1 MKGTEEEEIN
11 RLVEMTPP
19 LPEDF
24 KSWCEN
30 QMKRPLIY
38 YRRKGKEAEIKCA
51 ACGKTLYAKTADMPE
66 YGTLE
71 IETPRKEHP
80 ARCVYCGNQSF
91 YEWMD
96 VKRKELDDKRFYLYQ
111 LTEDKKLVIRI
122 FDYNR
127 TSSVDRIMDDS
138 QTEVARFFLEYGQ
151 VKKLIRLY
159 TYKGDE
165 YAWCLKKTA
174 GYPYIQVIE
183 GKTFP
188 GWEQTVKES
197 ALKYCPLDEL
207 VNVVRSHFTQNYKP
221 NVAVIDALMTYAN
234 NPAIE
239 MYVKMHMDKL
249 VSRLVWRES
258 IYGAVNRKKRTVN
271 GQLKLKKKENIN
283 RLVKEKGDSELLEIL
298 QYEEKMEFQ
307 WKPEWEDLFRGK
319 WDKNTEKRITRMLKY
334 MTMQQL
340 VNRTW
345 KYTGELTDS
354 AKGKGEFW
362 QTFLE
367 YSDYL
372 RMREELGYDMTNEVF
387 IHPKDLDEKHQEMVK
402 EQNARKDEMTIKKKN
417 KEFANIAKRYESLC
431 KRYQA
436 AADGY
441 IIRPA
446 RDAGEIIMEGRILHH
461 CVGGDNYLSSHD
473 KGRSTI
479 LFLRSE
485 KKPKK
490 PYITIEIRGTHI
502 VQWYG
507 AHDKKPNEEFFKK
520 YLKDYEDQLEQREK
534 RNDRVLVA
542 AG

>member
-1 MKGTEEEEIN
+1 MEMSTE
-11 RLVEMTPP
+11 
-19 LPEDF
+19 
-24 KSWCEN
+24 K
-30 QMKRPLIY
+30 
-38 YRRKGKEAEIKCA
+38 
-51 ACGKTLYAKTADMPE
+51 
-66 YGTLE
+66 
-71 IETPRKEHP
+71 
-80 ARCVYCGNQSF
+80 
-91 YEWMD
+91 
-96 VKRKELDDKRFYLYQ
+96 
-111 LTEDKKLVIRI
+111 
-122 FDYNR
+122 
-127 TSSVDRIMDDS
+127 
-138 QTEVARFFLEYGQ
+138 
-151 VKKLIRLY
+151 
-159 TYKGDE
+159 
-165 YAWCLKKTA
+165 
-174 GYPYIQVIE
+174 
-183 GKTFP
+183 
-188 GWEQTVKES
+188 
-197 ALKYCPLDEL
+197 
-207 VNVVRSHFTQNYKP
+207 
-221 NVAVIDALMTYAN
+221 
-234 NPAIE
+234 
-239 MYVKMHMDKL
+239 
-249 VSRLVWRES
+249 
-258 IYGAVNRKKRTVN
+258 N
-271 GQLKLKKKENIN
+271 GQLKLEKKENIN
-283 RLVKEKGDSELLEIL
+283 RLVKEKGDPELLEIL
-298 QYEEKMEFQ
+298 QYEEKMGFS
-307 WKPEWEDLFRGK
+307 WKAEWEDLFRGK
-319 WDKNTEKRITRMLKY
+319 WDKNTGKRITGMLKY

-354 AKGKGEFW
+354 AKGKEEFW

>member
-1 MKGTEEEEIN
+1 MKVAEEEEIN

-24 KSWCEN
+24 KSWCEK

-38 YRRKGKEAEIKCA
+38 YRRNGREAEIKCA

-71 IETPRKEHP
+71 IETPRKDHP
-80 ARCVYCGNQSF
+80 AKCVYCGNQSF
-91 YEWMD
+91 YEWMYIT
-96 VKRKELDDKRFYLYQ
+96 RKELDEKRFYLYQ
-111 LTEDKKLVIRI
+111 LTEDGTLLIRI
-122 FDYNR
+122 FDYYR
-127 TSSVDRIMDDS
+127 SSSAR
-138 QTEVARFFLEYGQ
+138 QTMENSLTEQARFFLTYGQ

-159 TYKGDE
+159 TYSDDD

-174 GYPYIQVIE
+174 GYPYIKVIE

-197 ALKYCPLDEL
+197 KLKYCPLDEL
-207 VNVVRSHFTQNYKP
+207 VGVVRKHYPWPWKP
-221 NVAVIDALMTYAN
+221 NVAVVDALMTYAN

-258 IYGAVNRKKRTVN
+258 IYGDVNRKKRTVN
-271 GQLKLKKKENIN
+271 GQLKLEKKENIN
-283 RLVKEKGDSELLEIL
+283 RLVKEKGDPELLEIL
-298 QYEEKMEFQ
+298 QYEEKMGFS
-307 WKPEWEDLFRGK
+307 WKAEWEDLFRGK
-319 WDKNTEKRITRMLKY
+319 WDKNTGKRITGMLKY

-354 AKGKGEFW
+354 AKGKEEFW

-490 PYITIEIRGTHI
+490 PYITIEIEGHI
-502 VQWYG
+502 LCSG
-507 AHDKKPNEEFFKK
+507 MGHMTKSRTKSF
-520 YLKDYEDQLEQREK
+520 L
-534 RNDRVLVA
+534 RNI
-542 AG
+542 

>member
-1 MKGTEEEEIN
+1 MKATEEEEIN

-24 KSWCEN
+24 KPWCEK

-38 YRRKGKEAEIKCA
+38 YRRNGKEAEIKCA
-51 ACGKTLYAKTADMPE
+51 ACGKILYAKTADMPE

-71 IETPRKEHP
+71 IETPRKDHP
-80 ARCVYCGNQSF
+80 AKCVYCGNQSF
-91 YEWMD
+91 YEWMYIT
-96 VKRKELDDKRFYLYQ
+96 RKELDEKRFYLYQ
-111 LTEDKKLVIRI
+111 LTEDGTLLIRI
-122 FDYNR
+122 FDYYR
-127 TSSVDRIMDDS
+127 SSSAR
-138 QTEVARFFLEYGQ
+138 QTMENSLTEQARFFLTYGQ

-159 TYKGDE
+159 TYSDDD

-174 GYPYIQVIE
+174 GYPYIKVIE

-197 ALKYCPLDEL
+197 KLKYCPLDEL
-207 VNVVRSHFTQNYKP
+207 VGVVRKHYPWPWKP
-221 NVAVIDALMTYAN
+221 NVAVVDALMTYAN

-258 IYGAVNRKKRTVN
+258 IYGDVNRKKRTVN
-271 GQLKLKKKENIN
+271 GQLKLEKKENIN
-283 RLVKEKGDSELLEIL
+283 RLVKEKGDPELLEIL
-298 QYEEKMEFQ
+298 QYEEKMGFS
-307 WKPEWEDLFRGK
+307 WKAEWEDLFRGK
-319 WDKNTEKRITRMLKY
+319 WDKNTGKRITGMLKY

-354 AKGKGEFW
+354 AKGKEEFW

-387 IHPKDLDEKHQEMVK
+387 IHPKDLQEKHQEMVK

-417 KEFANIAKRYESLC
+417 KEFANIAKRYEGLC

-436 AADGY
+436 AAGGY

-446 RDAGEIIMEGRILHH
+446 KDAGEIIMEGRILHH
-461 CVGGDNYLSSHD
+461 CVGGNNYLSSHD

-479 LFLRSE
+479 LFLRNE

-490 PYITIEIRGTHI
+490 PYITIEIIGTHI

-507 AHDKKPNEEFFKK
+507 AHDKKPNKEF
-520 YLKDYEDQLEQREK
+520 LPEGRRRIKDTSR
-534 RNDRVLVA
+534 
-542 AG
+542 

>member
-1 MKGTEEEEIN
+1 MKAAEEEEIK

-24 KSWCEN
+24 RSWCKK

-38 YRRKGKEAEIKCA
+38 YRRKGKKAEIKCA

-71 IETPRKEHP
+71 IETPRKDHP
-80 ARCVYCGNQSF
+80 AKCLYCGNQSF
-91 YEWMD
+91 YEWIRVTRREREM
-96 VKRKELDDKRFYLYQ
+96 KRFYLYQ
-111 LTEDKKLVIRI
+111 LTEDRTLLIRI
-122 FDYNR
+122 FNYYR
-127 TSSVDRIMDDS
+127 TSSVS
-138 QTEVARFFLEYGQ
+138 QTMEDNLIEQARFFLTYGQ
-151 VKKLIRLY
+151 VKKLIREY
-159 TYKGDE
+159 TYKEDDYG
-165 YAWCLKKTA
+165 WIMRKTA
-174 GYPYIQVIE
+174 GYPYIEVIE
-183 GKTFP
+183 GKNFP
-188 GWEQTVKES
+188 GWEQTIKES
-197 ALKYCPLDEL
+197 TLKYCPLDEL
-207 VNVVRSHFTQNYKP
+207 VSVVRKHYPYPHKP

-258 IYGAVNRKKRTVN
+258 IYGDINRKKRTVN
-271 GQLKLKKKENIN
+271 GQLKLEKKENIN
-283 RLVKEKGDSELLEIL
+283 RLVKEKGDPELLEIL
-298 QYEEKMEFQ
+298 QYEEKMEFS
-307 WKPEWEDLFRGK
+307 WKPEWEDLFRRK
-319 WDKNTEKRITRMLKY
+319 WDKNAEKRITKMLKY

-345 KYTGELTDS
+345 KYTGELADS
-354 AKGKGEFW
+354 AKGKEEFW
-362 QTFLE
+362 QTFLR

-372 RMREELGYDMTNEVF
+372 RMRQELGYDMTNEVV

-436 AADGY
+436 AAGGY

-446 RDAGEIIMEGRILHH
+446 KDAGEIIMEGRILHH
-461 CVGGDNYLSSHD
+461 CVGGDNYLSKHN
-473 KGRSTI
+473 KGESTI
-479 LFLRSE
+479 LFLRKE
-485 KKPKK
+485 KRPDE
-490 PYITIEIRGTHI
+490 PYITIEISGTRI
-502 VQWYG
+502 RQWYG
-507 AHDKKPNEEFFKK
+507 AHDKKPEREFFDK
-520 YLKDYEDQLEQREK
+520 YLEDYTEQLAQREK
-534 RNDRVLVA
+534 KPKEVLVA

>member
-1 MKGTEEEEIN
+1 MKVTEEEEIN

-24 KSWCEN
+24 KSWCEK

-51 ACGKTLYAKTADMPE
+51 ACGETLYAKTADMPE

-80 ARCVYCGNQSF
+80 AKCSYCGNQSF
-91 YEWMD
+91 YEWMRVTRRERD
-96 VKRKELDDKRFYLYQ
+96 QKRFYLYQ
-111 LTEDKKLVIRI
+111 LTEDKTLVIRI
-122 FDYNR
+122 FDYSR
-127 TSSVDRIMDDS
+127 VSSADKMMNDS
-138 QTEVARFFLEYGQ
+138 MVEKGRFFLEYGQ

-159 TYKGDE
+159 TYKEDD

-174 GYPYIQVIE
+174 GYPYIEVLQGETYPGYDRMIE
-183 GKTFP
+183 
-188 GWEQTVKES
+188 ES
-197 ALKYCPLDEL
+197 SLKYCPLKKLMNADS
-207 VNVVRSHFTQNYKP
+207 NFWGWGKP
-221 NVAVIDALMTYAN
+221 DVARIDSLMAYAN

-239 MYVKMHMDKL
+239 MYSKMHMHKL
-249 VSRLVWRES
+249 VHRLVIKES
-258 IYGAVNRKKRTVN
+258 MYGPVNRRKDTMK
-271 GQLKLKKKENIN
+271 GQLRLQKKENIN
-283 RLVKEKGDSELLEIL
+283 KLIKENGDPDLLELL
-298 QYEEKMEFQ
+298 QYEEKMGYS
-307 WKPEWEDLFRGK
+307 WKPEWEKQLRRIWSRDNK
-319 WDKNTEKRITRMLKY
+319 KRIEEMLRY

-340 VNRTW
+340 LNRIK
-345 KYTGELTDS
+345 KYEAQLYGEKEYFRS
-354 AKGKGEFW
+354 YEA
-362 QTFLE
+362 TFLK

-387 IHPKDLDEKHQEMVK
+387 IHPKDLQEKHQEMVK

-446 RDAGEIIMEGRILHH
+446 KDAGEIIMEGRLLHH
-461 CVGGDNYLSSHD
+461 CVGGDRYLDSHD

-490 PYITIEIRGTHI
+490 AYITIEIRGTHI

-507 AHDKKPNEEFFKK
+507 AHDKKPNEEFFEK
-520 YLKDYEDQLEQREK
+520 YLKDYENQLEQRAK
-534 RNDRVLVA
+534 KTDKVLVA